1 MINCFLFFEIC
12 CQYIITIRYPG
23 VVLTPSLPA
32 CDLHGAIQDCFA
44 VVNSSSSEGMA
55 SAILEVSLVLPQT
68 AR

>member
-1 MINCFLFFEIC
+1 M
-12 CQYIITIRYPG
+12 
-23 VVLTPSLPA
+23 PSLPA

-55 SAILEVSLVLPQT
+55 SAILEVSLVLRQT